1 MKTFMFACG
10 NNKGCRGVNT
20 INLSHKQGGKAIEKP
35 AFRASFL
42 AMFVVSRTEDHL
54 QTQPPDDPVHISTD
68 PGALA
73 AVTPKL

>member
-1 MKTFMFACG
+1 MFACG

-20 INLSHKQGGKAIEKP
+20 INPSHKQGGKAIEKP
-35 AFRASFL
+35 AFRAFFL

-54 QTQPPDDPVHISTD
+54 QTQTPDDPFHISTD
-68 PGALA
+68 PGALV